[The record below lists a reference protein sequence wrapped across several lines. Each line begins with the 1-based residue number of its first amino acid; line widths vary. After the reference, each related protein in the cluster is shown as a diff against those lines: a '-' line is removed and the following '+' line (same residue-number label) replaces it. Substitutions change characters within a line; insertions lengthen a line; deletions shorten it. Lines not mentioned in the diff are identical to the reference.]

1 VLCAISNGMKF
12 ETKPQVGSVEKEKK
26 VNRVELSNGVYF
38 DVREK
43 SRGVYEVVDLGQSGQ
58 SHKGMI
64 LEVKPKKR
72 QFEDME
78 DPEHEQWEQA
88 AGSSTHFKYKDT
100 EFDFSVGGGEIRASS
115 LKEIRELADK
125 LDIDLVDPADRDY

>member
-1 VLCAISNGMKF
+1 MRF
-12 ETKPQVGSVEKEKK
+12 ETKPSVPSVEIEKR

-78 DPEHEQWEQA
+78 DPEHEQWEQV